1 MFKYKKMK
9 KLSLSKKAVL
19 MIFGFFMAL
28 IIIEITLRFA
38 GFVYTPE
45 LPINSKN
52 KYVILVLGESMSANM
67 LDGELSWPQKLE
79 LILNNNSKGKEFL
92 VVNKAIPGTN
102 TAFILK
108 NLRFNLE
115 KYNPSMVI
123 TLMGANDDIDMLI
136 RYEETIFKKISLSFQ
151 NLRIRKLI
159 QFINEVINFKIY
171 EHKNKKI
178 ANGDFDKKVMY
189 ETTLELANYHFK
201 KNNYNEAEKK
211 YLQAISINN
220 EDFRAYEQLGM
231 IYLNK
236 VELENYEEIYLSALE
251 INKQDWIYL
260 GLGKLYLVKNELS
273 KAREFFSESILIN
286 PQLGPGY
293 QGLGKLYSIQN
304 NTNKS
309 LEMYSKALEYSR
321 GDSGLYLEIGKIHYN
336 NKDYKKSEEFFI
348 KSLELDTENHLAY
361 NRLFSIESE
370 IGLTNKSKKFI
381 HNSGFIKS
389 NNTVLQTTKYHYNL
403 LNSILKKNNIKHIA
417 IQYPTL
423 NIEDLEIFFLDKSNI
438 IFVSNQDE
446 FEQELSKGNYDQL
459 FLDSVGGTF
468 GHFTEKSKDL
478 IANNVATTIL
488 KNFEKK

>member
-1 MFKYKKMK
+1 MK
-9 KLSLSKKAVL
+9 HIPNV
-19 MIFGFFMAL
+19 
-28 IIIEITLRFA
+28 TLVSVA
-38 GFVYTPE
+38 T
-45 LPINSKN
+45 
-52 KYVILVLGESMSANM
+52 
-67 LDGELSWPQKLE
+67 
-79 LILNNNSKGKEFL
+79 
-92 VVNKAIPGTN
+92 T
-102 TAFILK
+102 
-108 NLRFNLE
+108 
-115 KYNPSMVI
+115 
-123 TLMGANDDIDMLI
+123 
-136 RYEETIFKKISLSFQ
+136 
-151 NLRIRKLI
+151 
-159 QFINEVINFKIY
+159 EV
-171 EHKNKKI
+171 
-178 ANGDFDKKVMY
+178 
-189 ETTLELANYHFK
+189 
-201 KNNYNEAEKK
+201 EA
-211 YLQAISINN
+211 
-220 EDFRAYEQLGM
+220 
-231 IYLNK
+231 
-236 VELENYEEIYLSALE
+236 
-251 INKQDWIYL
+251 
-260 GLGKLYLVKNELS
+260 
-273 KAREFFSESILIN
+273 
-286 PQLGPGY
+286 
-293 QGLGKLYSIQN
+293 
-304 NTNKS
+304 T
-309 LEMYSKALEYSR
+309 SKALEYSR